1 MTFTLLLIALGIIA
15 FLLGALVN
23 AKADQRRM
31 DRLIRDL
38 SFEVQPDLSPEEIQR
53 GLSEAE
59 ANRVQLNPEGF
70 LSGLNEDMRKALQR
84 EEIAAKIE
92 AYRNSSSTAPLH
104 EYIGISEAELYAF
117 LEQDEASGII
127 EKQPDEDRTHPSEPA

>member
-1 MTFTLLLIALGIIA
+1 MTLTLLLVALGVIA
-15 FLLGALVN
+15 FLLGALTN

-38 SFEVQPDLSPEEIQR
+38 SFQVQPDLSPEELQR
-53 GLSEAE
+53 ELSEAE

-70 LSGLNEDMRKALQR
+70 LSCLNDDMRKPIQR
-84 EEIAAKIE
+84 EEIEAKIE

-117 LEQDEASGII
+117 LEQDEASGIV
-127 EKQPDEDRTHPSEPA
+127 EKLPDKDRTHPSEPA